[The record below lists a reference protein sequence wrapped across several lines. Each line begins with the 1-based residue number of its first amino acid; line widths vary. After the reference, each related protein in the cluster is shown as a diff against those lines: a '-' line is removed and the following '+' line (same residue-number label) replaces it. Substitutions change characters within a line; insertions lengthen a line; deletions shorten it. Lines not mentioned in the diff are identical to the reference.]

1 MDKFPHLGRSIQA
14 AQKKSGITSSELARQ
29 LGVSRQ
35 NFQHLRSQRDIYTS
49 RTLALLRVFDME
61 LNEFIELGEQ

>member
-1 MDKFPHLGRSIQA
+1 MDTPHLGRSIQA
-14 AQKKSGITSSELARQ
+14 AQKKHGITSSELARK

-35 NFQHLRSQRDIYTS
+35 NFHHLRNQKDIYTS
-49 RTLALLRVFDME
+49 RTLELLRVFNME